1 MQALDSIFWLFF
13 SFSFVLFGVFP
24 GIPSA
29 IAGIFGFMSASN
41 FVFLY
46 VIAVLVIRDF
56 TRSIRL
62 SKQEQRINALAQE
75 IALREVSDKTEQPDD
90 SRGVLLIQGEFL
102 FAGCYCTSTQEV
114 RGDGHAAVISAI
126 RRT

>member
-1 MQALDSIFWLFF
+1 MPFAMRVLFIVCALFVLIFVIRKIKKSQMQALDSIFWLFF

-46 VIAVLVIRDF
+46 VIAVLVVRDF

-75 IALREVSDKTEQPDD
+75 IALREVDKTE
-90 SRGVLLIQGEFL
+90 
-102 FAGCYCTSTQEV
+102 
-114 RGDGHAAVISAI
+114 
-126 RRT
+126 

>member
-1 MQALDSIFWLFF
+1 MPFAMRVMFIDCAL
-13 SFSFVLFGVFP
+13 FVLIFVIRKIKKSQ
-24 GIPSA
+24 IPSA

-75 IALREVSDKTEQPDD
+75 IALREVDKTE
-90 SRGVLLIQGEFL
+90 
-102 FAGCYCTSTQEV
+102 
-114 RGDGHAAVISAI
+114 
-126 RRT
+126 